1 MNCPPS
7 LLPVH
12 VNLKTGVSPAC
23 SLSETAMTAVQE
35 VWHFAAATHVVVEA
49 GHLSSYM
56 AGVANAWGTGG
67 TEASTTVGPSGL
79 ARPQ

>member
-1 MNCPPS
+1 M
-7 LLPVH
+7 H
-12 VNLKTGVSPAC
+12 VNLKTGAPPAC
-23 SLSETAMTAVQE
+23 SLSGTAMKAAQE

-56 AGVANAWGTGG
+56 AGVADAWGIGG